1 MKTMRVVPILALFA
15 ALFPI
20 AAWSAPSPGARV
32 AAQWSDGNYYL
43 ATVIS
48 IKGDTCVLKYE
59 GGGDQ
64 DSLSLDRIIVI
75 PEKQSFKAGDKVFAV
90 WPDQYL
96 RFYSG
101 VVEKVS
107 SAGCTVTW
115 SDGSPATLVALN
127 RVLPLSSGIS
137 ETIEYT
143 IRKNGSIVGSVD
155 SVGTVRLGGSIVGE
169 FESDGTVRKNGA
181 IVGSLSSNGDIRR
194 GGSVVGRVDDD
205 GTVRKG
211 GSIYGSIDDDGI
223 VREGGS
229 IIGEAEGLPKQQAA
243 AFFFF
248 FFLE

>member
-1 MKTMRVVPILALFA
+1 MRKTTVLALAACLAALVPFA
-15 ALFPI
+15 AM
-20 AAWSAPSPGARV
+20 AAPAVGQRV
-32 AAQWSDGNYYL
+32 AARWSDGNYYL
-43 ATVIS
+43 ATIVS
-48 IKGDTCVLKYE
+48 VKGGDCVVKYE

-64 DSLSLDRIIVI
+64 DTLSIDTIIAI
-75 PEKQSFKAGDKVFAV
+75 PDKQSFKAGDKVFAV
-90 WPDQYL
+90 WPDQFL

-107 SAGCTVTW
+107 SAGCTVKW
-115 SDGSPATLVALN
+115 NDGSSPSLVPAN

-137 ETIEYT
+137 ETIEYA

-155 SVGTVRLGGSIVGE
+155 SAGTVRLGGSIVGE
-169 FESDGTVRKNGA
+169 FESDGTVRKNGS
-181 IVGSLSSNGDIRR
+181 IVGSLSSNGDIRS
-194 GGSVVGRVDDD
+194 GGSVVGRVDAD

-211 GSIYGSIDDDGI
+211 GSIYGSIDDDGT